1 MSTKDIANEA
11 SDATDAL
18 LVLSEAGKMAAKKR
32 KKEIKAARK
41 RQAQIAYAAR
51 LAARA
56 EQDKIDEAQEVL
68 TQIDPDLSDTPEP
81 VVKSTPTPDP
91 VAPVVAESE
100 PKVVEKV
107 VDLNPELKAENE
119 ALRKETAE
127 LKAQLDEKVEEVP
140 TPEPVVAPVVAP
152 EPETKVD
159 LDPLNEPPPA
169 PSDVDPSNWGVPSWI
184 LALLGLV
191 LGWHFV
197 GEPLSDWAQPHVWD
211 WFAWLGHPVF
221 GALGF
226 FGGGWIGQSLV
237 RLWEKNR
244 TRPAEA

>member
-1 MSTKDIANEA
+1 MSTKDITNEA

-18 LVLSEAGKMAAKKR
+18 LVLSEAGKAAAKKR

-41 RQAQIAYAAR
+41 RQVQIAYAAR

-68 TQIDPDLSDTPEP
+68 TQIDPDLSDAPEP
-81 VVKSTPTPDP
+81 VNES
-91 VAPVVAESE
+91 ASE

-119 ALRKETAE
+119 ALRKEAAE

-159 LDPLNEPPPA
+159 LDPPLTEPPPA
-169 PSDVDPSNWGVPSWI
+169 PSDVDPSKWGIPSWI